1 MSSFWHILLLPSPY
15 FFKKYPIARNISLYL
30 HLLKY
35 KYTMDNRKIAS
46 DLLFRKAEETDIE
59 RIWVIIGQAKEQMRR
74 LNSHQWDES
83 YPALETISQDIKIG
97 NGYVFCKGNKVVAY
111 GAISFDGEPVYKD
124 IDGKWTNE
132 LPYMIVH
139 RLAVADEMKRQGMAK
154 RFMLEAEEVSRQKG
168 IYNFRVDTNYDN
180 EYMLHLIDSLGF
192 QYTGEVRYRGN
203 NIRKAF
209 EKCIYPHVSSFGV
222 PGYTI
227 REAIYEDAG
236 IIFDAIDKNRDDL
249 RTWLPFVD
257 GLKSVGDEQAF
268 LSSSL
273 QVPYE
278 ERDIVYMIEKGKSI
292 CGLIGFHFSDR
303 ANHRTEIGYWLL
315 PEYRGKGLVTRAVHH
330 LCLLALCEKGFNR
343 IQIRCAIGNTASN
356 AIPQRLGFKQE
367 GTERDGE
374 LLINGEYT
382 DINVYS
388 LLKKDIAE

>member
-1 MSSFWHILLLPSPY
+1 
-15 FFKKYPIARNISLYL
+15 
-30 HLLKY
+30 
-35 KYTMDNRKIAS
+35 MDNRKIAS

-111 GAISFDGEPVYKD
+111 GVISFDGEPVYKD

-168 IYNFRVDTNYDN
+168 IYNFRVDTNYDK

-209 EKCIYPHVSSFGV
+209 EKCIYPYASSFGV

-249 RTWLPFVD
+249 RAWLPFVD
-257 GLKSVGDEQAF
+257 GLKSVDDEQSF

-330 LCLLALCEKGFNR
+330 LCLLAFFEKGFNR
-343 IQIRCAIGNTASN
+343 IQIRCAVGNTASN
-356 AIPQRLGFKQE
+356 AIPLGLGFTHE

-374 LLINGEYT
+374 LLITGKYT

-388 LLKKDIAE
+388 ILKEDIAK

>member
-1 MSSFWHILLLPSPY
+1 
-15 FFKKYPIARNISLYL
+15 
-30 HLLKY
+30 
-35 KYTMDNRKIAS
+35 MDNRKIAS

-111 GAISFDGEPVYKD
+111 GVISFDGEPVYKD

-154 RFMLEAEEVSRQKG
+154 RFMLEAEEVSRQKV

-209 EKCIYPHVSSFGV
+209 EKCIYPYASSFGV
-222 PGYTI
+222 SGYTI

-249 RTWLPFVD
+249 RAWLPFVD
-257 GLKSVGDEQAF
+257 GLKSVDDEQSF

-330 LCLLALCEKGFNR
+330 LCLLAFFEKGFNR
-343 IQIRCAIGNTASN
+343 IQIRCAVGNTASN
-356 AIPQRLGFKQE
+356 AIPLRLGFTHE

-374 LLINGEYT
+374 LLITGKYT
-382 DINVYS
+382 DVSVYS
-388 LLKKDIAE
+388 IG

>member
-111 GAISFDGEPVYKD
+111 GVISFDGEPVYKD

-257 GLKSVGDEQAF
+257 GLKSVGDEQDF

-315 PEYRGKGLVTRAVHH
+315 PE
-330 LCLLALCEKGFNR
+330 
-343 IQIRCAIGNTASN
+343 
-356 AIPQRLGFKQE
+356 
-367 GTERDGE
+367 
-374 LLINGEYT
+374 
-382 DINVYS
+382 
-388 LLKKDIAE
+388 

>member
-1 MSSFWHILLLPSPY
+1 
-15 FFKKYPIARNISLYL
+15 
-30 HLLKY
+30 
-35 KYTMDNRKIAS
+35 MDNKNITS
-46 DLLFRKAEETDIE
+46 NLQFRKAEEADLE
-59 RIWVIIGQAKEQMRR
+59 RIWVIIGQAKAQMRQ
-74 LNSHQWDES
+74 LGSHQWDEH
-83 YPALETISQDIKIG
+83 YPTFETIQQDIETG
-97 NGYVFCKGNKVVAY
+97 NGYVFCKGNTVVAY
-111 GAISFDGEPVYKD
+111 GVISFDGEPVYND
-124 IDGKWTNE
+124 IDGQWTNE

-139 RLAVADEMKRQGMAK
+139 RLAVADEMKHQGMAK

-209 EKCIYPHVSSFGV
+209 EKCIYPYASSFGV

-278 ERDIVYMIEKGKSI
+278 ERDIVYMIEKGKNI

-330 LCLLALCEKGFNR
+330 LCLLAFFEKGFNR
-343 IQIRCAIGNTASN
+343 IQIRCAVGNAASN

-374 LLINGEYT
+374 LLINGEYK

-388 LLKKDIAE
+388 ILKKDIAE

>member
-1 MSSFWHILLLPSPY
+1 
-15 FFKKYPIARNISLYL
+15 
-30 HLLKY
+30 
-35 KYTMDNRKIAS
+35 MDNRKIAS

-111 GAISFDGEPVYKD
+111 GVISFDGEPVYKD

-192 QYTGEVRYRGN
+192 QYTWEVRYRGN

-209 EKCIYPHVSSFGV
+209 EKCIYPYASSFGV

-249 RTWLPFVD
+249 RAWLPFVD
-257 GLKSVGDEQAF
+257 GLKSVGDEQSF

-330 LCLLALCEKGFNR
+330 LCLLAFFEKGFNR
-343 IQIRCAIGNTASN
+343 IQIRCAVGNTASN
-356 AIPQRLGFKQE
+356 AIPLRLGFTHE

-374 LLINGEYT
+374 LLITGKYT

-388 LLKKDIAE
+388 ILKEDIAK